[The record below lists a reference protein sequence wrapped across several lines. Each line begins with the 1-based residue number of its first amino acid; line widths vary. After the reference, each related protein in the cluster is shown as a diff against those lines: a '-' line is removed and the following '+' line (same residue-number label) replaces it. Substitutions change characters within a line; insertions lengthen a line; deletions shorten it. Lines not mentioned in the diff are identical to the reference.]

1 MFPAHVIFHS
11 LSFKKTRA
19 KFKHHNN
26 SCTYLQKW
34 IWIVENLNVGSLH
47 SIIQCNEAE
56 SRHGEKLPV
65 AMMTLVVAGKIGP
78 MSPAEEHLG
87 WRTQDF
93 QHLPGK
99 SLREGIAELPMT
111 GLKGFLGMV
120 VQRFVATR

>member
-1 MFPAHVIFHS
+1 MFPAPVVFHS
-11 LSFKKTRA
+11 LSFKKTGA
-19 KFKHHNN
+19 KFKYHNN
-26 SCTYLQKW
+26 SFTYLQKR

-47 SIIQCNEAE
+47 SIIQRNETE

-65 AMMTLVVAGKIGP
+65 AMMTLIVAGKIGP

-87 WRTQDF
+87 WRTQDL

-99 SLREGIAELPMT
+99 SLRKGIAELPVT

-120 VQRFVATR
+120 VQRFVASR